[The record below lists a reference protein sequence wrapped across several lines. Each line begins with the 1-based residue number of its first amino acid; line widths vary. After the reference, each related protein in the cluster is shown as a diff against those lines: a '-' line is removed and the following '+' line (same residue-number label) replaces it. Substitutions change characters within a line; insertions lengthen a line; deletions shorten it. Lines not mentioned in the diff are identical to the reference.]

1 MNIDK
6 SIKDIR
12 FVSLTTNEIPGPD
25 GIAGEFQPTLN

>member
-6 SIKDIR
+6 AIKDNR

>member
-12 FVSLTTNEIPGPD
+12 FVILTTNEIPGPD
-25 GIAGEFQPTLN
+25 GITGEF